1 MADDDLRVAV
11 ITGNHSFDVPG
22 FHRLFRA
29 LPGVDA
35 YIQDLENWVADAGK
49 VRERYDVALFYNM
62 HTTTPDAAQG
72 RAAARTRAALEWL
85 GETAQGIVILHHAV
99 LAFPDWPLWSEICG
113 ITDRALAS
121 YHHGERLW
129 IEIANPDHP
138 ITCGLAPWEIVDETY
153 VMHDADEGNDVLLTV
168 NHPQSARTIGWTRS
182 YRQARVF
189 CCLLGHDDEA
199 YSNPQFR
206 TVLQRGI
213 QWVARRR

>member
-1 MADDDLRVAV
+1 MADAELRVAV

-22 FHRLFRA
+22 FYRLFRA

-49 VRERYDVALFYNM
+49 VRGTYDVALFYNM
-62 HTTTPDAAQG
+62 HTETPDATRG
-72 RAAARTRAALEWL
+72 RAGARAREALEWL

-99 LAFPDWPLWSEICG
+99 LAFPQWSLWSEICG
-113 ITDRALAS
+113 IADRSLSS

-129 IEIANPDHP
+129 IEIANGDHP
-138 ITCGLAPWEIVDETY
+138 ITRGLAPWEITDETY
-153 VMHDADEGNDVLLTV
+153 VMHDAGEGNDILLTV
-168 NHPQSARTIGWTRS
+168 DHPRSARTIGWTRL

-206 TVLQRGI
+206 TLLQRGI